1 MASAAASGRNG
12 LAGVSA
18 VGAAGASAAA
28 ATSRGSAAVRWARVA
43 AARCCWARERRS
55 AARRGTSATAI
66 AVPAASSTPVGK
78 VSGAVGAAGAIG
90 VGVGAWT
97 GTVSAALATSMDGA
111 GGGATSGAWRVM
123 NIASAATE
131 AASAAPGSSRLR
143 RLPGAARAG
152 APAAATAAAPRPA
165 NPGGAAAPAC
175 PRRASP
181 ASCQRDQAAASAA
194 SCSSRRCRKRAS
206 SSPSSPSN
214 SAESC
219 WRVWSRTLSS
229 GCVEVMPLLLRIVH
243 QLPQL
248 LVDRIARAEDPRT
261 HRADRAIHPLRDLLV
276 THAFD
281 LAQGDRLAQL
291 VRQALDSAHDRL
303 FHLLA
308 HQFALGGV
316 VVAQADA
323 GIELLGVRDVDVRA
337 RRPAPGGDQVVLGRV
352 DRDPVQPGVELG
364 VAAEVAERAVGAQEG
379 FLGHVLAFAPVA
391 DVAADER
398 DDPVLV
404 LAHQQVER
412 GAVAALHALHQRL
425 VRVAWILF
433 CHALPALLHVGPAA
447 TGRWDNA
454 NAGKVPQAGLIGAAL
469 TAIKCDRDDT
479 RLPYRNGWR
488 HGDDCRLR

>member
-18 VGAAGASAAA
+18 AGAAGAAASAAA
-28 ATSRGSAAVRWARVA
+28 ATNRGSAAVRWARVA

-66 AVPAASSTPVGK
+66 AVPAASSMPAGML
-78 VSGAVGAAGAIG
+78 SGAAGAIG
-90 VGVGAWT
+90 VGVGAWA

-111 GGGATSGAWRVM
+111 GGGATSGACRVM

-143 RLPGAARAG
+143 RLPVAARAG
-152 APAAATAAAPRPA
+152 APSAATAAATRPA
-165 NPGGAAAPAC
+165 NPGGAAATAC
-175 PRRASP
+175 PRSASP

-308 HQFALGGV
+308 HQFALGRV

-337 RRPAPGGDQVVLGRV
+337 RRPAPGRDQVVLGRV

-391 DVAADER
+391 DV
-398 DDPVLV
+398 
-404 LAHQQVER
+404 
-412 GAVAALHALHQRL
+412 
-425 VRVAWILF
+425 
-433 CHALPALLHVGPAA
+433 
-447 TGRWDNA
+447 
-454 NAGKVPQAGLIGAAL
+454 
-469 TAIKCDRDDT
+469 
-479 RLPYRNGWR
+479 
-488 HGDDCRLR
+488 